1 MKKRTKQKK
10 QWELPKKLVYK
21 LNLFQFEAELSVRA
35 KEKFVVNNPRKYRLD
50 YRSLYYGK

>member
-10 QWELPKKLVYK
+10 QWELPKKLVYE

-35 KEKFVVNNPRKYRLD
+35 KEKFDVSKPRKYRLE
-50 YRSLYYGK
+50 YRSLCYGK

>member
-1 MKKRTKQKK
+1 MKKRTKPKK

-35 KEKFVVNNPRKYRLD
+35 KEKFDVNNPRKYRLE
-50 YRSLYYGK
+50 YRSLCYGK

>member
-1 MKKRTKQKK
+1 MKKQNKTKK

-35 KEKFVVNNPRKYRLD
+35 KEKFDVNKPRKFRLE
-50 YRSLYYGK
+50 YRSLCYGK